1 MPPEQDTTQTGVSA
15 DTEIQT
21 PAETYVAGFS
31 DGRGN
36 EHSPLTIKHSKT
48 NHLTP
53 VANQQPTD
61 STPATRLAAP

>member
-36 EHSPLTIKHSKT
+36 ERISK
-48 NHLTP
+48 
-53 VANQQPTD
+53 VE
-61 STPATRLAAP
+61 RLDIERGRKIGGDA